1 MGFRIE
7 REEAD
12 HLYFSQW
19 NEYLKHR
26 ADSRD
31 RSLCRI
37 LRKNT
42 AELNKLVV
50 GPKDRLQTKGE
61 EQLQAAVRAGHDTRA
76 LAKQLD
82 LLKAK
87 LEAPRRRAAFP
98 WITPVLGTGCLSTSE
113 FSGRDDVGLMPARLQ
128 QAAALWNLEQ
138 NYSGGHS
145 VDVTVLDFARN
156 LVQSRAPQAEVKD
169 RVPGVNRADPDPA
182 TVALAARSAW
192 VSALLTKLFHRA
204 AALTSRPIGHQDEQT
219 SLPENQN
226 HEASEIRKNLVAP
239 LVLNLEIFA
248 ELVSEYDALEFLNEY
263 LEKLVSRVR
272 RVEFSLVDVELL
284 TEITWHLMMQDN
296 ERYAGWSDLLALVG
310 IKSGSYG
317 PHRRGPL
324 LADLGAEDG
333 LMAWL
338 IGGLEKTTQNS
349 WQSRL
354 ADASSD
360 REKFYDAVADMIIAQ
375 AKLDARR
382 FESSTRDADRYLP
395 GVAFIT
401 SFDLELEMALHA
413 KKQKFVLVAPFELWR
428 GEGTQ
433 RRAYLAWFY
442 RIVDVPSAGPS
453 LDWVRGEGDWRL
465 LRESALRANDAPE
478 TTLRGMPIVVRLTG
492 CPLVQGL
499 RVDTT
504 TTEHLIDAQFP
515 GASEGVLDVGHA
527 VLLDEHT
534 SLHHW
539 TAELRET
546 IRLPRELVAHEE
558 GKAQVNGDR
567 RFWML
572 LGVQI
577 TDDAVRHRVAAVVA
591 AHSIRGEKASP
602 KSDDDRPHTALDLPW
617 TGVVVNH
624 RSQPAQRDIFQWQ
637 GLDVVGGRHNDVQKA
652 LRHYTR
658 HLLKPETRPV
668 LDEKCELGPGDN
680 CEDDS

>member
-1 MGFRIE
+1 MAGFRIE
-7 REEAD
+7 REESD
-12 HLYFSQW
+12 HLYFARWSD
-19 NEYLKHR
+19 YLTHR
-26 ADSRD
+26 ADAGD

-42 AELNKLVV
+42 LKLNELIA
-50 GPKDRLQTKGE
+50 GPEDESASEQEER
-61 EQLQAAVRAGHDTRA
+61 EQLQRAKDAGQNTRVLAERLA
-76 LAKQLD
+76 LK
-82 LLKAK
+82 KRK
-87 LEAPRRRAAFP
+87 LEGPRRRAAFP
-98 WITPVLGTGCLSTSE
+98 WVTPVLGTGCLSTSE

-128 QAAALWNLEQ
+128 QEAASWKLDELH
-138 NYSGGHS
+138 SGGHA
-145 VDVTVLDFARN
+145 VDVIVLHFAKN

-169 RVPGVNRADPDPA
+169 RVPWVNRADPDPSPH
-182 TVALAARSAW
+182 VVSLAARAAW

-204 AALTSRPIGHQDEQT
+204 AALMSRPIGHQNEQT
-219 SLPENQN
+219 SLPDNKN
-226 HEASEIRKNLVAP
+226 PDAAVIRKSLVEP
-239 LVLNLEIFA
+239 LVLNLEKF
-248 ELVSEYDALEFLNEY
+248 VSLAAEYDALEFLNEY
-263 LEKLVSRVR
+263 LERLVWRVR

-284 TEITWHLMMQDN
+284 TEITWHLMMRDN

-349 WQSRL
+349 WESRL

-360 REKFYDAVADMIIAQ
+360 REEFYDAVADMIIAQ
-375 AKLDARR
+375 AKLDALR
-382 FESSTRDADRYLP
+382 SDKATRDADRYLP

-413 KKQKFVLVAPFELWR
+413 KQQKFVLVAPFELWR

-433 RRAYLAWFY
+433 RRAHLAWFY
-442 RIVDVPSAGPS
+442 RIVDIPSAGPS
-453 LDWVRGEGDWRL
+453 LDWLRGDGDWRL
-465 LRESALRANDAPE
+465 LRESALRANETPD
-478 TTLRGMPIVVRLTG
+478 TTLRGMPFVVRLTG

-499 RVDTT
+499 EMDTT
-504 TTEHLIDAQFP
+504 TTQHLIEAQFP

-577 TDDAVRHRVAAVVA
+577 TDDAIRHRVAAVVA
-591 AHSIRGEKASP
+591 SHSIRGEKPP
-602 KSDDDRPHTALDLPW
+602 KIGEGKPHNALELPW
-617 TGVVVNH
+617 TGVVVNS
-624 RSQPAQRDIFQWQ
+624 RSEPAQRDIFQWQ
-637 GLDVVGGRHNDVQKA
+637 GLDVVGGLHNDVQKS

-658 HLLKPETRPV
+658 HLLAPETRPV
-668 LDEKCELGPGDN
+668 RNEICMLGPAD
-680 CEDDS
+680 E